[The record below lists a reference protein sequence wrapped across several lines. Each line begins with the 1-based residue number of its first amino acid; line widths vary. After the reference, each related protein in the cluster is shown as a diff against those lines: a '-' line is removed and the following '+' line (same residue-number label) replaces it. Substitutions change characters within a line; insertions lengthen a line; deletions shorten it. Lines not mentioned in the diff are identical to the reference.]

1 MDSTRRDHGRIS
13 QRLEEASDS
22 GAIRVFDTPKEILRK
37 ILCPEC
43 ITSDIPLSL
52 VHHYERLHSVAWRE
66 EAAKK
71 SPWSMT
77 VTERHSELGL
87 RAIGWG
93 SCGIVYEQHG
103 TSQVLKRA
111 VNNGAL
117 ADNCRLWNELIM
129 HRTIEASFARF
140 VKHSV
145 RPLLV
150 HVPRCA
156 GYISKGDNRW
166 WAVNERLFP
175 KEIRYPE
182 NLLRS
187 ERIPPIHMV
196 ARHALIN
203 EYCPEGLSVNAM
215 LQDSN
220 KDCLIRL
227 YLGRRRHSTIRVKEK
242 VEYFSLR
249 NFKLCL
255 DQMEDLALDSSYYA
269 LQMADVL
276 AIMHWEAQIDAA
288 DVEFVLGGPPCL
300 ARDPIPALEK
310 LKQLEKDSTT
320 GVDAVQSQ
328 AAATHMWLLDFNQ
341 CQPMS
346 MDEEG
351 VHQAVKRF
359 FDNDPYYPRPSAIIG
374 STDERLW
381 EVFAKRYLETSGSIT
396 GADKERRRLS
406 FTFIEEVKE
415 SMRERL
421 ERKDKAAKR
430 SDLYTQYEASAKG
443 GTPGTGG

>member
-1 MDSTRRDHGRIS
+1 MDWTWGDQNRLS
-13 QRLEEASDS
+13 QHLEEVPGSYMIRIFDS
-22 GAIRVFDTPKEILRK
+22 PKEILRK
-37 ILCPEC
+37 ILCLEC

-52 VHHYERLHSVAWRE
+52 VHHYERLQSIAWRE

-71 SPWSMT
+71 PPWSMT
-77 VTERHSELGL
+77 VTERHSKLGL

-117 ADNCRLWNELIM
+117 AENCRLWNELIM
-129 HRTIEASFARF
+129 HRTVEESFARY
-140 VKHSV
+140 VKHGV
-145 RPLLV
+145 RPLAV

-175 KEIRYPE
+175 EEIRHPE

-203 EYCPEGLSVNAM
+203 EYCPEGLGVNAM
-215 LQDSN
+215 LQDCN

-227 YLGRRRHSTIRVKEK
+227 YLGRRRRSTIRVKEK

-255 DQMEDLALDSSYYA
+255 DQMEDLELDCSYYA
-269 LQMADVL
+269 LQMADAL

-300 ARDPIPALEK
+300 ARDPLPALEK
-310 LKQLEKDSTT
+310 LKQLEKNSTT

-341 CQPMS
+341 CQPIS

-359 FDNDPYYPRPSAIIG
+359 FDNDPYYPRPSAIVG

-381 EVFAKRYLETSGSIT
+381 EAFAKRYMETSGSII
-396 GADKERRRLS
+396 GADKDRRRLPI
-406 FTFIEEVKE
+406 TFIEEAKE
-415 SMRERL
+415 AMRVRL

-430 SDLYTQYEASAKG
+430 SDLYTQYEASAKES
-443 GTPGTGG
+443 TPEIGD

>member
-1 MDSTRRDHGRIS
+1 MDSTSRDQGRIS
-13 QRLEEASDS
+13 QRLEKALGSDMVR
-22 GAIRVFDTPKEILRK
+22 IFDTPKEILRK
-37 ILCPEC
+37 ILCLEC

-52 VHHYERLHSVAWRE
+52 VHHYERLQSVAWRE
-66 EAAKK
+66 EAVKK
-71 SPWSMT
+71 PPWSMT

-117 ADNCRLWNELIM
+117 AGNCRLWNELIM
-129 HRTIEASFARF
+129 HMTVEESFARC
-140 VKHSV
+140 SMYGV
-145 RPLLV
+145 RPPAV

-156 GYISKGDNRW
+156 GYISKGDKIW

-175 KEIRYPE
+175 KETRYPE

-187 ERIPPIHMV
+187 ERIPPIHMI
-196 ARHALIN
+196 ARHALIC
-203 EYCPEGLSVNAM
+203 EYCPEGLSVKAM

-255 DQMEDLALDSSYYA
+255 DQMEDLELDSSYYA

-300 ARDPIPALEK
+300 ARDPIPALGK

-320 GVDAVQSQ
+320 GVDAVQPQ

-341 CQPMS
+341 CQPIS

-359 FDNDPYYPRPSAIIG
+359 FDNDPYYPRPSATIG
-374 STDERLW
+374 SADERLW
-381 EVFAKRYLETSGSIT
+381 EVFAKRYLETSGSII
-396 GADKERRRLS
+396 GADKDRRRLPI
-406 FTFIEEVKE
+406 TFIEEAKE
-415 SMRERL
+415 AMRVRL
-421 ERKDKAAKR
+421 GKKDKAAKR
-430 SDLYTQYEASAKG
+430 SDLYTQYEASAKE
-443 GTPGTGG
+443 GTPETAA

>member
-1 MDSTRRDHGRIS
+1 MDSTWGDQDRLSQELPGSYMIRI
-13 QRLEEASDS
+13 
-22 GAIRVFDTPKEILRK
+22 FDTPKEILRK
-37 ILCPEC
+37 ILCLEC
-43 ITSDIPLSL
+43 ITSGIPLSL
-52 VHHYERLHSVAWRE
+52 VHHYERLQSIARRD

-71 SPWSMT
+71 PPWSMT

-129 HRTIEASFARF
+129 HRTVEESFARY
-140 VKHSV
+140 VKHGV
-145 RPLLV
+145 RPLAV

-175 KEIRYPE
+175 KELRYPE

-203 EYCPEGLSVNAM
+203 EYCPEGLGVNAM

-220 KDCLIRL
+220 KDCLIRP

-255 DQMEDLALDSSYYA
+255 DQMEDLELDCSYYA

-300 ARDPIPALEK
+300 ARDPIPALEE
-310 LKQLEKDSTT
+310 LKRLERDSTT
-320 GVDAVQSQ
+320 GVDAVQPQ

-341 CQPMS
+341 CQPIS

-351 VHQAVKRF
+351 VSQAVKRF
-359 FDNDPYYPRPSAIIG
+359 FDNDPYYPRPSTIIG
-374 STDERLW
+374 SPDERLW
-381 EVFAKRYLETSGSIT
+381 EAFAKRYLETSGSII
-396 GADKERRRLS
+396 GADKDRRRLPI
-406 FTFIEEVKE
+406 TFIEEAKE
-415 SMRERL
+415 AMRVRL
-421 ERKDKAAKR
+421 KRKDKAAKR
-430 SDLYTQYEASAKG
+430 SDLYTQYETSAKE
-443 GTPGTGG
+443 GTPGTRD